1 MEEINHKNG
10 GSEKGHVHI
19 RRRFFFGKSIECSYF
34 NLLTVTV
41 SSFKLILTNAGLDE
55 KQDNS
60 DLITASTI

>member
-1 MEEINHKNG
+1 MAEVRKDTHT
-10 GSEKGHVHI
+10 KGD
-19 RRRFFFGKSIECSYF
+19 FFFCKSIECSYF
-34 NLLTVTV
+34 NLLTVPV